1 MARYLLPVMS
11 AVQALALLA
20 SAVFLA
26 RLLPQPV
33 RLARHGV
40 AAGVSPLA
48 ALNAVVSAVA
58 WIAYGLAAH
67 LPVVWGVSVLAL
79 LPGVW
84 QAVLLR
90 PQVRRRDLAWSGA
103 FAATLV
109 VAASTGL
116 LGVALGGT
124 VLVTAG
130 PQVRTALVSHD
141 LSGLAPATWRI
152 AIVDAITWGLYGA
165 AIGDAALVGYFVVL
179 LTTAVV
185 VLGRIAWTSR
195 PAAGSYGDVA

>member
-1 MARYLLPVMS
+1 MS
-11 AVQALALLA
+11 AVEALALLA

-79 LPGVW
+79 IPGIW

-90 PQVRRRDLAWSGA
+90 RQVRSSDLAWSGV
-103 FAATLV
+103 FAAALA
-109 VAASTGL
+109 VAASSGL
-116 LGVALGGT
+116 LGMALGGT

-130 PQVRTALVSHD
+130 PQLRTALISND
-141 LSGLAPATWRI
+141 LSGLAPATWKI
-152 AIVDAITWGLYGA
+152 AIVDAVTWGLYGA
-165 AIGDAALVGYFVVL
+165 AIGDGALVGYFVVL
-179 LTTAVV
+179 LATSVV
-185 VLGRIAWTSR
+185 VLGRIAWTAR
-195 PAAGSYGDVA
+195 PVDAADAYGDFA